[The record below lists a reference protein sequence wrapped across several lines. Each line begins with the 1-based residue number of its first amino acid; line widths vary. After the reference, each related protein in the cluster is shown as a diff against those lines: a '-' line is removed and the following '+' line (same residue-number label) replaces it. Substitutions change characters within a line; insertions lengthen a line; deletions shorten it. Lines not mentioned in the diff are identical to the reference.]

1 MNPGSHQ
8 SRREGRRGKR
18 DRKGRTNKRGEWR
31 RNRFDFPVGSC
42 VKAQWTAEFFD
53 ICIQ

>member
-8 SRREGRRGKR
+8 SRREGRRGRRGK
-18 DRKGRTNKRGEWR
+18 KNKWGGWR
-31 RNRFDFPVGSC
+31 RNRFDFPAGSC